1 MVKSTELRVKV
12 GQTDE
17 IEELLHVGHR
27 PLYVGFWQLAVKRDV
42 VHLPAVSIFKLLIV
56 YMFVIIG

>member
-17 IEELLHVGHR
+17 IEELLHVG
-27 PLYVGFWQLAVKRDV
+27 LYVGFWQLAVKRDV